1 MTEQPAN
8 PDDEGRAGSVVG
20 DGDGDGPVQAE
31 DPDRGDELPEELQP
45 ALVTGDY
52 VFPNNS
58 RRRLPAVLYALF
70 ALASAALY
78 VNVDSP
84 AVNEGWLAGAV
95 LLGLVALYSWV
106 AGADLAVDERAALV
120 AATIAATF
128 PVGHA
133 SAQLGWRGWLCR
145 PTWRLLIYSAEDP
158 PLQRG
163 LIFVDGL
170 DGRVIERI
178 VEPNPEDWTD
188 LVAVRS

>member
-1 MTEQPAN
+1 MSEPPSHPAHEDRSGAGPEQ
-8 PDDEGRAGSVVG
+8 
-20 DGDGDGPVQAE
+20 
-31 DPDRGDELPEELQP
+31 DPGDELPEELQP
-45 ALVTGDY
+45 ALVSGDY

-58 RRRLPAVLYALF
+58 RRRLPAVLYAVF
-70 ALASAALY
+70 ALASAVLY
-78 VNVDSP
+78 FTVDSP

-95 LLGLVALYSWV
+95 LLGLVAIYSWV
-106 AGADLAVDERAALV
+106 AGADLAVDERTALV
-120 AATIAATF
+120 AATIAARF

-188 LVAVRS
+188 LVASRT